1 MGLLAEMPTVL
12 GRLSMNK
19 TRNTTVTTFI
29 NASLCGL
36 FGFLLFLGDFI
47 PITGVPLMAIAGAIY
62 GWILEKV

>member
-1 MGLLAEMPTVL
+1 M
-12 GRLSMNK
+12 
-19 TRNTTVTTFI
+19 TTLI

-62 GWILEKV
+62 GWLLERV